1 MAQLTDSQFNVQWDI
16 LQSSDNGLLDPLNE
30 MSNEPAI
37 LSSQNVQYYT
47 LGKKKVVK
55 KIYLTQSSVLR
66 NLHI

>member
-16 LQSSDNGLLDPLNE
+16 LQSSDNGLLGPLNE

-47 LGKKKVVK
+47 KILG
-55 KIYLTQSSVLR
+55 
-66 NLHI
+66 